1 MVTITLETI
10 KSFNPCEDGLEN
22 FIKHHK
28 DFSGSPLD
36 LLELGN
42 VSSSD
47 KFWLLFRD
55 EFIPENDLHEI
66 ACKFAES
73 VLHIY
78 EEQYPN
84 DQRPLQAIEAK
95 RKFIKGE
102 ISEKKVYAARAAA
115 WDARDAAEAAA
126 WNAAGAAARAA
137 AWAAAGAARAAARA
151 AAGAAAWDA
160 AGAAARAAAWDA
172 RAAAAGDAAWAAAE
186 QKQLEIVKNYFKG
199 KE

>member
-42 VSSSD
+42 VSVSD

-95 RKFIKGE
+95 RKFIKGLITRDE
-102 ISEKKVYAARAAA
+102 LDAARDELDAARYA
-115 WDARDAAEAAA
+115 ARDAAWAAA
-126 WNAAGAAARAA
+126 WAARAA
-137 AWAAAGAARAAARA
+137 AWAARYAARDAARA
-151 AAGAAAWDA
+151 AAGAARY
-160 AGAAARAAAWDA
+160 AARSA
-172 RAAAAGDAAWAAAE
+172 RYVARDAAE

>member
-42 VSSSD
+42 VSVSD

-95 RKFIKGE
+95 RKFIKGLITRDE
-102 ISEKKVYAARAAA
+102 LDAARDELDAARYAAR
-115 WDARDAAEAAA
+115 D
-126 WNAAGAAARAA
+126 
-137 AWAAAGAARAAARA
+137 AARA
-151 AAGAAAWDA
+151 AAGAARY
-160 AGAAARAAAWDA
+160 AARSA
-172 RAAAAGDAAWAAAE
+172 RYVARDAAE